1 MSNKSR
7 SASRET
13 LQARRELLQMRAALE
28 RLEAVEQMRDLRQ
41 ALSPSALV
49 RHAAQALWPSF
60 GGRIRPSEKG
70 LQLALSLLR
79 RYPLISSAV
88 SLVAVKKGLASA
100 VRAAKWTGLAWAG
113 WSVYRRWQALKD
125 PGLSTRRRPGA

>member
-1 MSNKSR
+1 MSNNNR

-28 RLEAVEQMRDLRQ
+28 RLEAVEQVRDLRQ
-41 ALSPSALV
+41 ALSPAALV
-49 RHAAQALWPSF
+49 RHATQAMWPSSF
-60 GGRIRPSEKG
+60 GERLRPSARG

-88 SLVAVKKGLASA
+88 SLVAVKKGLSSA
-100 VRAAKWTGLAWAG
+100 LRAAKWTGLAWAG
-113 WSVYRRWQALKD
+113 WNAYRRWQAIKD
-125 PGLSTRRRPGA
+125 PG